1 MQIEYN
7 DIYKQWNDSSLRSI
21 SIQLS
26 LLKYRKA

>member
-7 DIYKQWNDSSLRSI
+7 DIYKQWNESPLRSI